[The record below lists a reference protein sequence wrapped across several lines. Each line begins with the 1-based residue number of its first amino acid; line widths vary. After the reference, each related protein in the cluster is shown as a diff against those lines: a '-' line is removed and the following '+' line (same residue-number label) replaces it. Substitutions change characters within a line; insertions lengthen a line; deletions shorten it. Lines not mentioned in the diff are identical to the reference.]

1 MKQFTTSPIIVK
13 FPNLDLEQVEK
24 IDFVV
29 KEEIAR
35 DGYPLIKARWS
46 KVPPNSDSII
56 VVPDPVDGVFTIQ
69 VPEEV
74 SSQLPINKD
83 GTSKTIWLDTRVI
96 MSDGKIPSTPLQ
108 KIRVMPTLF
117 SEDYEEEGGE
127 W

>member
-56 VVPDPVDGVFTIQ
+56 VVPDPVDGVFTI
-69 VPEEV
+69 
-74 SSQLPINKD
+74 
-83 GTSKTIWLDTRVI
+83 
-96 MSDGKIPSTPLQ
+96 
-108 KIRVMPTLF
+108 
-117 SEDYEEEGGE
+117 
-127 W
+127 